1 MFQSLNGA
9 LKTINSSRLTVD
21 VEGYLHFSNVTRKD
35 NSDDFLY
42 ACSAA
47 SYFRNEYKLGN
58 KVHLQVI
65 QSGSSAGLQ
74 NKHEPVRQYVTRK
87 NHIAYRGKEV
97 KMWCIFGGT
106 PLPEIRYCVMRLQP
120 NIVNRGFDPCFD
132 VIFYSRG
139 LYLVLET

>member
-1 MFQSLNGA
+1 M
-9 LKTINSSRLTVD
+9 D

-35 NSDDFLY
+35 ASQEFLY

-74 NKHEPVRQYVTRK
+74 NKHEPVLQYASKR
-87 NHIAYRGKEV
+87 NDRAYR
-97 KMWCIFGGT
+97 
-106 PLPEIRYCVMRLQP
+106 
-120 NIVNRGFDPCFD
+120 
-132 VIFYSRG
+132 
-139 LYLVLET
+139 